1 MSKKKIYIYI
11 LIISSFSA
19 VKVPIAILAAELDNG
34 TPAKQLE
41 EFKSVLSQDKVRIYK
56 LKIIGVHVA
65 DWNLQ

>member
-1 MSKKKIYIYI
+1 M

-34 TPAKQLE
+34 TPPKQLE

-56 LKIIGVHVA
+56 LNIIGVHVA